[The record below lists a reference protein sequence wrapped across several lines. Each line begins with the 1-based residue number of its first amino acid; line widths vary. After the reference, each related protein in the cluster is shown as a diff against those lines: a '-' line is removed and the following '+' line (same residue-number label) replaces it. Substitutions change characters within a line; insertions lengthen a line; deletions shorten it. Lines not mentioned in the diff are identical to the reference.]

1 MVTAISKRFRR
12 GWTLVI
18 VASISGFVLATSA
31 SAHRSEFRPGKWP
44 SHTVL
49 IGYSSEQA
57 LETALR
63 GRGARV
69 VARVPALRTVSVRPS
84 GDAASFAADLSRA
97 QGIDF
102 VQPPVPRR
110 ALVEPALTPAAVPGG
125 SYQWQY
131 VLTGADRVPDRIL
144 RAASGI
150 RIGIVDSGAD
160 LSAPDLE
167 GKRPMTYNA
176 VDNSSDVT
184 DTIGHGTF
192 VASLAAGLSSN
203 GEGMAGIAGEAR
215 LITIKASSAG
225 MFTDF
230 ELAAAI
236 AYAVDNGAKIV
247 NLSLGGPRASRTEV
261 RALEYAL
268 TKDVLLVAAAG
279 NGALEGNPVSYP
291 AALLQPLNSNGVSG
305 YGLSVGASTIT
316 GARADFSNHGSY
328 ISLAAPGEEVFG
340 AISKDSSPKNFP
352 RVALPGSTKGLYGY
366 SSGTSFSAPQVAG
379 AAALVWAANSS
390 LSSRQV
396 ADILKQTASG
406 GGQWNPELG
415 FGVINVAAAVEVA
428 AVTPAVSLQAVKY
441 GDAARLSWRG
451 STRKEKAYR
460 ILSLGAND
468 EEKVLVPSTT
478 ERSQTFQGDKGVTYS
493 FVVESLDAAGGVIA
507 RSAPVLVTLGQ
518 AKSALT
524 LTPFKYKQRGK
535 RYSIVFAVLAAE
547 APDVKLS
554 RRIIR
559 LEQLLNGKWRF
570 VSYQWTDASGRVIWV
585 VPRGR
590 YTIRAIFK
598 QSSELRPANSRALT
612 VSGF

>member
-1 MVTAISKRFRR
+1 MVTAISKRSHRS
-12 GWTLVI
+12 WALV
-18 VASISGFVLATSA
+18 VASIFAFVLATSA

-69 VARVPALRTVSVRPS
+69 VARVPALRTVAVRPS
-84 GDAASFAADLSRA
+84 GDAASFASDLAGAS
-97 QGIDF
+97 GIDF

-110 ALVEPALTPAAVPGG
+110 ALVEPALAPASVPGG

-131 VLTGADRVPDRIL
+131 ALTGADRVPDRIL

-160 LSAPDLE
+160 LTAPDIE
-167 GKRPMTYNA
+167 AKRPRTYNA
-176 VDNSSDVT
+176 IDNSSDVK

-192 VASLAAGLSSN
+192 VASLAAGLSAN

-225 MFTDF
+225 MFWDF

-236 AYAVDNGAKIV
+236 AYAVDDGAKIV
-247 NLSLGGPRASRTEV
+247 NLSLGGPRASLTEV

-279 NGALEGNPVSYP
+279 NEALRGNPVSYP
-291 AALLQPLNSNGVSG
+291 AALLQPVNSNGVGG

-340 AISKDSSPKNFP
+340 AISKDSSPKDFP

-379 AAALVWAANSS
+379 AAALVWAANPS

-415 FGVINVAAAVEVA
+415 YGVINVAAAVEVA
-428 AVTPAVSLQAVKY
+428 AVTPAVSLTAVKY

-460 ILSLGAND
+460 ILTLGAKD
-468 EEKVLVPSTT
+468 EEHVLVPSTT
-478 ERSQTFQGDKGVTYS
+478 ERSQTFQGSKGVTYA
-493 FVVESLDAAGGVIA
+493 FVVESLDAAGAVIA
-507 RSAPVLVTLGQ
+507 RSAPALVTLGQ

-524 LTPFKYKQRGK
+524 LTPFKYKERGK
-535 RYSIVFAVLAAE
+535 RYSVVIAVLAAN

-570 VSYQWTDASGRVIWV
+570 VSYQWTDASGRVIWI

-598 QSSELRPANSRALT
+598 QSSELRSAGSRALT